1 VLTCGYGQVGH
12 TRHAAT
18 PGSWF
23 FLLLLPA
30 ACRLP
35 FLNEKTKTRRSAM
48 PLGGF
53 VSTRKAYL

>member
-1 VLTCGYGQVGH
+1 MA
-12 TRHAAT
+12 RSAT
-18 PGSWF
+18 PATPPHPVLGSWF